1 MRNGWNGVGVI
12 FNAGKLKRLDVDA
25 LGSMDTVLKQGDGSV
40 PIKTT
45 LTMPALATHQRDI
58 YLFICG
64 TDDAACAKTIRESSS
79 RRIVFAGKP
88 GKQTSQELLRHD
100 AASQDSRGYVV
111 QSSVACRV
119 RWKGFDEP
127 LVEHAPDWRVQRLQ
141 RVPKPLVRAPKKVAK
156 KPAQKPAIESVPET
170 KSQDDTG
177 GDT

>member
-12 FNAGKLKRLDVDA
+12 FSADKLKRLDIDA
-25 LGSMDTVLKQGDGSV
+25 LSSMDIVLKQGDGSV

-45 LTMPALATHQRDI
+45 RTMPALATHQRDI

-79 RRIVFAGKP
+79 RCIVFAGKP
-88 GKQTSQELLRHD
+88 GKQTSQELQSHD
-100 AASQDSRGYVV
+100 ASSSATRAYVL

-127 LVEHAPDWRVQRLQ
+127 LVEHAPDWRVRRLQ
-141 RVPKPLVRAPKKVAK
+141 GVQKSAAKPAKKAAK
-156 KPAQKPAIESVPET
+156 KPAKKPAVESVPET
-170 KSQDDTG
+170 KSQDDTS